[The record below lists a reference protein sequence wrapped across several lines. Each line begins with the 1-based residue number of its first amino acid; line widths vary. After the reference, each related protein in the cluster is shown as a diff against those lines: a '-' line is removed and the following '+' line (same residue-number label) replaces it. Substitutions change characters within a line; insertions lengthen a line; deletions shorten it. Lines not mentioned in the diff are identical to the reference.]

1 MGTDALRRAPSV
13 VSVSALSSPK
23 MPLNKANAVTNKRG
37 RLGAR
42 AAVTS
47 VPVATKSVVIV
58 LVIHRLWYRVHM
70 KNTEMKLGSKR
81 YMLV

>member
-1 MGTDALRRAPSV
+1 M

-23 MPLNKANAVTNKRG
+23 MPLDKANAVTNERG

-47 VPVATKSVVIV
+47 VPVATKSVVCNRPRHSSVAVSCTYEVRGNESGIKKIHVDLIV
-58 LVIHRLWYRVHM
+58 
-70 KNTEMKLGSKR
+70 
-81 YMLV
+81 